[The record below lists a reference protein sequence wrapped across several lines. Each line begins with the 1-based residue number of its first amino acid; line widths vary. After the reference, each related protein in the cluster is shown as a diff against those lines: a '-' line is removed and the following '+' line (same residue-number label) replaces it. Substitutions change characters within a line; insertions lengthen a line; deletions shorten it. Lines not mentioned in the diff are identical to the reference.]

1 MIIPNRNQ
9 YGGIMIEISATAIFW
24 FITLGLVIGLIVGVV
39 MGKEG
44 TSVTVNLVWGV
55 IAAILTG
62 IIGIILHFG
71 DGLLFSMAGTLAILF
86 LVNAFHQ
93 HHKEDIYGH
102 VERDIL
108 IRGGKK

>member
-1 MIIPNRNQ
+1 
-9 YGGIMIEISATAIFW
+9 MIEVSATAIYW
-24 FITLGLVIGLIVGVV
+24 FISLGLVIGLSVGTL

-44 TSVTVNLVWGV
+44 TSLTVNLVWGV
-55 IAAILTG
+55 AGAIMTG
-62 IIGIILHFG
+62 IIGIILNFG

-102 VERDIL
+102 VDKDIL
-108 IRGGKK
+108 IKKSKS